1 MLSRLEPLAT
11 PAEVLAPEALLAA
24 VAAAW
29 AMGIDPDLIAAGV
42 QTFGPVPDSPSV
54 PGMPPVPPSASAP
67 RSPSEDRKN
76 D

>member
-1 MLSRLEPLAT
+1 M
-11 PAEVLAPEALLAA
+11 LAPEALLAA

-29 AMGIDPDLIAAGV
+29 AMGVEPDLIAAGV
-42 QTFGPVPDSPSV
+42 QTFGPVPAAVTLPTV
-54 PGMPPVPPSASAP
+54 PTAPSAP